1 MAEHAAVANRRL
13 ARATLIVMAGY
24 LAAKV
29 SGIGREII
37 VARTFGAVAELDAY
51 YAAFNIPDLIFTLIA
66 GGALATAFIPV
77 LAEYVATR
85 DREAVW
91 RLIGNVLSVVFLL
104 TALLAG
110 LVALAA
116 PWLVRVVVA
125 PGFDMAQQALT
136 VALMR
141 LILLSTLIFSIS
153 GLFMGVLNTFQHF
166 LLPAFAPVMYNLGII
181 FGALVLSPRLPPEKA
196 IFGLAWGVVI
206 GAALH
211 ALIQVPGLWRY
222 GVRLRPTL
230 ALHDRGLHDVLRLM
244 GPRVLALG
252 VIKLNWLVVSN
263 LGSRLAEGSLAALT
277 FAWHL
282 VQVPE
287 TIFASALATAIFP
300 TLAHLAGQG
309 DLPALR
315 RTFETAMRLILLLTI
330 PTAAGLWML
339 GRPLVQMVY
348 EGGAFTSAATDAVT
362 VALQFYALGL
372 VGHSA
377 LEVVART
384 FYARKDTLTPLWMAV
399 IAMSLNVVLAWL
411 LLRPLGHGGL
421 ALANSVA
428 VTLEVTLGVWW
439 LRKRVGGAV
448 AAGVAWA
455 GVRVLLATGGMVAVL
470 ALFLGWVQAWPT
482 WGVLLGGGV
491 VGVVAFAVMGG
502 CVGLHRWLGAL
513 GVRLPVWR

>member
-1 MAEHAAVANRRL
+1 MSEQHSHANRRL
-13 ARATLIVMAGY
+13 ARATFIVMAGY

-77 LAEYVATR
+77 LAEYVSTR
-85 DREAVW
+85 EREAVW
-91 RLIGNVLSVVFLL
+91 RLIGNVLTVVFLL

-110 LVALAA
+110 VVALVA

-125 PGFDMAQQALT
+125 PGFDAAQQHLT

-141 LILLSTLIFSIS
+141 LILLSTLIFSVS

-181 FGALVLSPRLPPEKA
+181 FGALVLSPRMAPEKA

-211 ALIQVPGLWRY
+211 AAIQVPGLWRY
-222 GVRLRPTL
+222 GVRIRPHL
-230 ALHDRGLHDVLRLM
+230 ALHDRGLRDVLRLM

-263 LGSRLAEGSLAALT
+263 LESRLEEGSLAALT

-287 TIFASALATAIFP
+287 TIFASALATALFP

-309 DLPALR
+309 DLAGLR

-330 PTAAGLWML
+330 PTAAGLWIL
-339 GRPLVQMVY
+339 GRALVQTVY
-348 EGGAFTSAATDAVT
+348 EGGAFTAAATDAVT
-362 VALQFYALGL
+362 IALRFYALGL

-384 FYARKDTLTPLWMAV
+384 FYARKDTLTPLWMAL
-399 IAMSLNVVLAWL
+399 IAMVGNVALALL
-411 LLRPLGHGGL
+411 LLRSLGHGGL
-421 ALANSVA
+421 ALANSAA
-428 VTLEVTLGVWW
+428 VTLEVALGVWW
-439 LRKRVGGAV
+439 LRGRVGGDV
-448 AAGVAWA
+448 VGGVVQAA
-455 GVRVLLATGGMVAVL
+455 VRVALATAGMVAVL
-470 ALFLGWVQAWPT
+470 VVFHTAVPT
-482 WGVLLGGGV
+482 WPAWGLLLAGSV
-491 VGVVAFAVMGG
+491 VGVVAFAAVGVV
-502 CVGLHRWLGAL
+502 VGLHTWLSAFGM
-513 GVRLPVWR
+513 RLPVGR